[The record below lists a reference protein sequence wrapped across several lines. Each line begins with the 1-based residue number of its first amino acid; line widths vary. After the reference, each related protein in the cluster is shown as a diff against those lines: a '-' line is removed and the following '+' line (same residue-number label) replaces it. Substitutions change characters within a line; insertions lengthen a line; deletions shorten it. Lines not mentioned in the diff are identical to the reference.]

1 MPTVRTDE
9 LEIAYRDDG
18 PRDGPALLLL
28 HGWPDDATT
37 WDRIIPALNGAGLRT
52 VTPFLRGF
60 GPTRLLSATGP
71 RTADTGILALDAMA
85 LLDALGI
92 DRFSVAGHDWGSNI
106 AEALAAGWPDRV
118 LRIAM
123 LSSPSRLGDAPTPDF
138 AQARRYW
145 YHWFQATER
154 GAEAVRR
161 DPHGFARAM
170 WTDWSPSGW
179 FDDDTFRQVAVSFDN
194 PDWVAVTLHSYRA
207 RWGEAEPDPRGA
219 WLENRVRHTERFA
232 VPTVFFEGEA
242 DGVTP
247 PAMSE
252 NMANKFS
259 GPFRRVTL
267 PGIGHFPTREAPDAI
282 AHGLI
287 AHLAD
292 GGA

>member
-1 MPTVRTDE
+1 MPTIRTDE
-9 LEIAYRDDG
+9 LEIAFRDDG
-18 PRDGPALLLL
+18 PRDGPPLLLL

-37 WDRIIPALNGAGLRT
+37 WDGVIPALNGAGLRT

-60 GPTRLLSATGP
+60 GPTRFLSPDAP
-71 RTADTGILALDAMA
+71 RTADTGILALDAVA

-92 DRFSVAGHDWGSNI
+92 DRFAVAGHDWGSNI

-118 LRIAM
+118 RGIAM
-123 LSSPSRLGDAPTPDF
+123 LSSPSRLGGAPTPDF

-170 WTDWSPSGW
+170 WTDWSPPGW
-179 FDDDTFRQVAVSFDN
+179 FDDDTFRRVAASFDN
-194 PDWVAVTLHSYRA
+194 PDWVAVTLHSYRV
-207 RWGEAEPDPRGA
+207 RWDEAGSDPRGA
-219 WLENRVRHTERFA
+219 WLENRVRNTRRLA
-232 VPTVFFEGEA
+232 VPTLFIQGEA

-252 NMANKFS
+252 GMADKFF

-267 PGIGHFPTREAPDAI
+267 PGVGHFPTREGADAV
-282 AHGLI
+282 ARDLVG
-287 AHLAD
+287 HLAD
-292 GGA
+292 GG